1 MPKTRAHRRPE
12 HGTCGRADADATQE
26 RRAFARSH
34 QHSSPALA
42 ASEVSNG
49 RHIHSSRPRT
59 GPQRA
64 PNRAMPFRLRG
75 SWALEGPTPQ
85 PSASGPT
92 YCRFQYSNSMRNQ
105 TNASPRHTPID
116 ACLSGAGLDS
126 SQERPYE
133 NTSEDLPGHTPEPAC
148 SVRDSWSWVPTPWAH
163 GRACWQ
169 SHPNQKPCPSGACSS
184 RPRGF
189 STRSGQCG
197 IGRTGMPRKC
207 RLLVSDALRNRVG
220 SWSRSSQVTRTLS
233 NC

>member
-1 MPKTRAHRRPE
+1 MGQSHPSIAMPKTRAHRRPE

-49 RHIHSSRPRT
+49 RHTHSSRPRT

-105 TNASPRHTPID
+105 TNASPRHTPIN

-133 NTSEDLPGHTPEPAC
+133 NTSDDLPGHTPEPAC
-148 SVRDSWSWVPTPWAH
+148 SVRDSWSWVPTAWAH
-163 GRACWQ
+163 
-169 SHPNQKPCPSGACSS
+169 
-184 RPRGF
+184 
-189 STRSGQCG
+189 
-197 IGRTGMPRKC
+197 
-207 RLLVSDALRNRVG
+207 VG
-220 SWSRSSQVTRTLS
+220 SRTRTKNRARAARAARAAEGSVRDLDNAAS
-233 NC
+233 GERECQGSVGCS